1 MKKRWVKRKM
11 NKALT
16 MITLTSTMALMS
28 PMIVQT
34 GSIVYAVSQDQATI
48 LADTEVGKLAYTYQ
62 TDETNINWSLSVDE
76 KSAAESAYLRLKIDG
91 IDTINVAG
99 QSIGKDETGWFVLDA
114 ATGGANAYQVDFA
127 TINNGSQE
135 LPIAAELITPGE
147 EDVEDQ
153 VQSLVTDGML
163 KAEVPVVT
171 ELPEVET
178 SPTESLDEVDDGESN
193 AGDVGDDA
201 GNVVVEEEQEE
212 PPVDVEP
219 DVVDGNVN
227 VEENTE
233 DNVAVAADEG
243 AVEVS
248 PFGVS
253 TNTHKPATSAGG
265 TDISVGVRED
275 IGEKYAEAGQKVTF
289 TSSFTLAYYSNHR
302 NYQWSATLNSNTMA
316 FTNNQNIAVEYLSE
330 DGWKSLGTATVDSD
344 GNLSKLNLPIQPTNS
359 NKSVAYTV
367 RITVPTKTN
376 LADDIKGT
384 FKSSVHYQERWS
396 SQHNWQDAMPN
407 TNYTY
412 YWVRGNVLRL
422 RNEVT
427 TGDKDLVTTATSI
440 VEGITPYANPGDEVN
455 LTSKFTLP
463 SDTHTKQYQN
473 FKWTATLDLQTLDVL
488 VRDTVRVL
496 LYWGDNRSTHKDVR
510 IKAGGVIEPDFTF
523 SSRGEYTCKI
533 VTTSGENLKIKNT
546 GVTSDL
552 RGVFTS
558 KVAYQTRTRIW
569 NSWGNWSDAT
579 PVSKKSN
586 YWVKANPVPIDNP
599 TYLSWKEIGEDNV
612 VTTSLQEIF
621 SSHYDDFSAGF
632 YWKDLDG
639 SEDITFKLFLNGDIK
654 QEFTGASGET
664 SEWIRFTIKNSEL
677 IENRYNNLV
686 EIKAYKDDMEIEGA
700 KHLSRRIT
708 LDSPTVLSWS
718 DLDEDVQ
725 EKKQDSLDL
734 AAIDSEYKKDFFWSD
749 ADTSAEGRYKQ
760 GLDETELL
768 VVRSLDAENVSGTAA
783 LASDGTGT
791 LTIMATELTEG
802 THTFIIVPKR
812 TDYDGI
818 SGNMI
823 TITITVSTSIKLISV
838 PSTLSWSGTVD
849 QMTGIVN
856 RKVTEEDN
864 GSMKVVVRDS
874 RQEPED
880 PSKKNDFSV
889 TASFTSEP
897 SVPFDLVWKTDE
909 AIDLDK
915 MILKKANFSPD
926 DKGYTFS
933 REQDYDS
940 GILLKAEGHIPVGD
954 YSGTITWSL
963 DQTPETS

>member
-1 MKKRWVKRKM
+1 MEKRWVKRKM

-62 TDETNINWSLSVDE
+62 TNETNINWSLSVDE

-114 ATGGANAYQVDFA
+114 ATSGANAYQVDFA

-147 EDVEDQ
+147 EGVGDQ

-178 SPTESLDEVDDGESN
+178 SPTESLDNVDDGESN
-193 AGDVGDDA
+193 AGDV

-219 DVVDGNVN
+219 DVVDENAN
-227 VEENTE
+227 VEE
-233 DNVAVAADEG
+233 NVAVAADEG

-253 TNTHKPATSAGG
+253 TNTHKPAASAGG

-302 NYQWSATLNSNTMA
+302 NYQWSAKLSSNTMA
-316 FTNNQNIAVEYLSE
+316 FTNNQNIAVEYLSG
-330 DGWKSLGTATVDSD
+330 DGWESLGTATVDSD

-367 RITVPTKTN
+367 RITVPTKTDLSGN
-376 LADDIKGT
+376 VKGT
-384 FKSSVHYQERWS
+384 FKSSVHYQEYVKV
-396 SQHNWQDAMPN
+396 QNWPAYWDWRDATPD
-407 TNYTY
+407 TEVTY

-463 SDTHTKQYQN
+463 SDNSASKNWYQN
-473 FKWTATLDLQTLDVL
+473 FKWTATLDLQTLDVA
-488 VRDTVRVL
+488 V
-496 LYWGDNRSTHKDVR
+496 GDKVKVIYSGPMSRPVSKDVT

-523 SSRGEYTCKI
+523 SLRGEYTCKI

-546 GVTSDL
+546 GITSDL

-558 KVAYQTRTRIW
+558 NIAYEKWVLGRWR
-569 NSWGNWSDAT
+569 AEE

-586 YWVKANPVPIDNP
+586 YWVKAVVDNA

-612 VTTSLQEIF
+612 VTTSLPEIF

-639 SEDITFKLFLNGDIK
+639 SEDITFKLFLNGYIK

-686 EIKAYKDDMEIEGA
+686 EIKAYKDGTEIEGTEY
-700 KHLSRRIT
+700 LSRRIT

-718 DLDEDVQ
+718 DLDEGVQ
-725 EKKQDSLDL
+725 EENQDSLDI
-734 AAIDSEYKKDFFWSD
+734 AKIDSEYKKDFFWSD
-749 ADTSAEGRYKQ
+749 ADTSVEGRYKQ
-760 GLDETELL
+760 GLDETKLL

-783 LASDGTGT
+783 LANDGTGT

-812 TDYDGI
+812 TGYDGI

-889 TASFTSEP
+889 TASFTSKSP
-897 SVPFDLVWKTDE
+897 VPFDLVWKTDE

>member
-1 MKKRWVKRKM
+1 MEKRWVKRKM

-62 TDETNINWSLSVDE
+62 TNETNINWSLSVDE

-114 ATGGANAYQVDFA
+114 ATSGANAYQVDFA

-147 EDVEDQ
+147 EGVEDQ

-171 ELPEVET
+171 ELPEMET
-178 SPTESLDEVDDGESN
+178 SPTESLDEVDDGENN
-193 AGDVGDDA
+193 AGDAGDDV
-201 GNVVVEEEQEE
+201 GNVVVEEE
-212 PPVDVEP
+212 PPVDAEP

-253 TNTHKPATSAGG
+253 ANTHKSAASAGG
-265 TDISVGVRED
+265 TDISVGEGES

-289 TSSFTLAYYSNHR
+289 TSSFTLAYNSNHR
-302 NYQWSATLNSNTMA
+302 NYQWSAKLNSNTMA
-316 FTNNQNIAVEYLSE
+316 FTSDQRIAVEYLSG
-330 DGWKSLGTATVDSD
+330 DGWESLGTATVDRN
-344 GNLSKLNLPIQPTNS
+344 GNLSKLSLPSQPTNS

-367 RITVPTKTN
+367 RITAPTKTDLSGN
-376 LADDIKGT
+376 GKGT
-384 FKSSVHYQERWS
+384 FKSSVHYQAYVKVQNRPERWD
-396 SQHNWQDAMPN
+396 WRDATPD
-407 TNYTY
+407 TKDTY
-412 YWVRGNVLRL
+412 YWVRGNALQL
-422 RNEVT
+422 RNEVA
-427 TGDKDLVTTATSI
+427 TGEKDLVTTATSI
-440 VEGITPYANPGDEVN
+440 VEGATPYANPGDEVS

-463 SDTHTKQYQN
+463 SDATTKKYRN
-473 FKWTATLDLQTLDVL
+473 FKWTATLDLQTLDVA
-488 VRDTVRVL
+488 VGDTVRIL
-496 LYWGDNRSTHKDVR
+496 LYQGNNTPTYKDVK
-510 IKAGGVIEPDFTF
+510 IKTGGVIEPDFIF

-533 VTTSGENLKIKNT
+533 VTTSGKNLKIKNT
-546 GVTSDL
+546 GITSDSQ
-552 RGVFTS
+552 GEFTS
-558 KVAYQTRTRIW
+558 KIAYQTST
-569 NSWGNWSDAT
+569 WGLFGWSNWSNAD

-586 YWVKANPVPIDNP
+586 YWVKAAVDNP
-599 TYLSWKEIGEDNV
+599 TYLSWKSIGESNG
-612 VTTSLQEIF
+612 VTTSLPEIF

-654 QEFTGASGET
+654 KEFTGASGET
-664 SEWIRFTIKNSEL
+664 SEWIRFTIENSEL

-686 EIKAYKDDMEIEGA
+686 EIKAYKDGTEIEGTEY
-700 KHLSRRIT
+700 LSGRIT

-718 DLDEDVQ
+718 DSDEGVQ
-725 EKKQDSLDL
+725 EEDQDSLDI
-734 AAIDSEYKKDFFWSD
+734 AEIDSEYKRDFFWSD
-749 ADTSAEGRYKQ
+749 ADTSAEGSYQ
-760 GLDETELL
+760 QNLNETKLL
-768 VVRSLDAENVSGTAA
+768 VVRSLDAETVSGTAT

-791 LTIMATELTEG
+791 LTIMDTELTEG

-812 TDYDGI
+812 TGYEGI

-856 RKVTEEDN
+856 RKVTKEDD

-880 PSKKNDFSV
+880 PSKENDFSV
-889 TASFTSEP
+889 TASFTPDS
-897 SVPFDLVWKTDE
+897 SVPFGLVWKTDE
-909 AIDLDK
+909 AIDLGA
-915 MILKKANFSPD
+915 MNLEKANFSPD

-933 REQDYDS
+933 QEQDYDS

-963 DQTPETS
+963 DQTPDTP